1 MKHIA
6 RQLLCLLLAVCLC
19 AGMICVTT
27 AASTEELPPVGSLAR
42 KVVDSC
48 EYTLDLGSW
57 STVASEG
64 GAGHLQGICTDDE
77 GNYLYASFTNMLVK
91 VDMHTGR
98 IAGTVTG
105 LAAGSISS
113 GAHIGDICY
122 YDGKIYGSL
131 EYKASERWYICVF
144 NGDKITE
151 MDMPYTTPG
160 VMYGL
165 YVPQVGD
172 DFRNELTAG
181 EHRNS
186 ATSMGHRYGT
196 GGIDGITFGTLPGRG
211 YDTTGDGTVDQ
222 STGDKRYMIVTYGPY
237 GNAQRY
243 DNENFVFLV
252 YDP

>member
-27 AASTEELPPVGSLAR
+27 AASTEELPPMGSLAR

-105 LAAGSISS
+105 LAAGSI
-113 GAHIGDICY
+113 
-122 YDGKIYGSL
+122 
-131 EYKASERWYICVF
+131 
-144 NGDKITE
+144 
-151 MDMPYTTPG
+151 
-160 VMYGL
+160 
-165 YVPQVGD
+165 
-172 DFRNELTAG
+172 
-181 EHRNS
+181 
-186 ATSMGHRYGT
+186 
-196 GGIDGITFGTLPGRG
+196 
-211 YDTTGDGTVDQ
+211 
-222 STGDKRYMIVTYGPY
+222 
-237 GNAQRY
+237 
-243 DNENFVFLV
+243 
-252 YDP
+252 